1 MRLLP
6 TIATAS
12 QQAISTSVQLADATA
27 LDPAATSFE
36 AQVDPVQ
43 AAVLVGTAI
52 IPFAYW
58 WYITVPEARLALAK
72 DKRLEGGEAR
82 EYLLDLA
89 EDDASRPV
97 ERWFFAKW
105 LSAAKPRRAS
115 EATATAATVTEASV
129 AEEEAVAPTE
139 PSLQELFTPA
149 SLKNNATPD
158 FWSFDNPIVV
168 TMSALFTFGVIAAA
182 ARENGAL
189 TFDAMLLLAGL
200 AFGANR
206 LTLK

>member
-1 MRLLP
+1 MVRRIVISRTSANRPRSASTSSRSRSRDLP
-6 TIATAS
+6 TGEISWTT
-12 QQAISTSVQLADATA
+12 STSRASDARCGFSQRSPPPASRPFLQVSSSRTLLHSILAT
-27 LDPAATSFE
+27 TSFE

-115 EATATAATVTEASV
+115 GRDSDGRDRNRGVSGRGRGSGAHRAISAGAFHARL
-129 AEEEAVAPTE
+129 A
-139 PSLQELFTPA
+139 QE
-149 SLKNNATPD
+149 
-158 FWSFDNPIVV
+158 
-168 TMSALFTFGVIAAA
+168 
-182 ARENGAL
+182 
-189 TFDAMLLLAGL
+189 
-200 AFGANR
+200 
-206 LTLK
+206 